1 MEAGSSPLTRG
12 KRRLR
17 GRRICRVGL
26 IPAHAG
32 KTKAAQQMVVNFQAH
47 PRSRGE
53 NENCSVLAVL
63 TPGSSPLTRGK
74 PIWLLSA
81 SMHVRLIPA
90 HAGKTCSLPR
100 SHRRVRAHPRSRG
113 ENAVKAL
120 VNQRLE
126 GSSPLTRGK
135 QPVRLDQVAP
145 QRLIPAH
152 AGKTFKHCGVPSGL
166 RAHPRSRGEN
176 TFSRKLNGRSDG
188 SSPLTRGKQDGPN
201 YIAGRLRLIP
211 AHAGKTCD
219 KRMRGQDGAGSS
231 PLTRGKLG
239 CADEV
244 GVCSGLIPAHAGKT

>member
-32 KTKAAQQMVVNFQAH
+32 KTTRTPPQAMRTAAH

-63 TPGSSPLTRGK
+63 TP
-74 PIWLLSA
+74 
-81 SMHVRLIPA
+81 
-90 HAGKTCSLPR
+90 
-100 SHRRVRAHPRSRG
+100 
-113 ENAVKAL
+113 
-120 VNQRLE
+120 

-176 TFSRKLNGRSDG
+176 RMGRTTSQGACG
-188 SSPLTRGKQDGPN
+188 SSPLTRGKRAISGCV
-201 YIAGRLRLIP
+201 ARMVL
-211 AHAGKTCD
+211 AHP
-219 KRMRGQDGAGSS
+219 RSRGENCQRSGWSFRSSGSS
-231 PLTRGKLG
+231 PLTRGKLQG
-239 CADEV
+239 GDPVRLLTRLIPAHARKTLTPGSCPSDTSAHPRSRGENRPGGKPQLSTQGSSPLTRGKRSHHGGYDKRR
-244 GVCSGLIPAHAGKT
+244 GLIPAHAGKT